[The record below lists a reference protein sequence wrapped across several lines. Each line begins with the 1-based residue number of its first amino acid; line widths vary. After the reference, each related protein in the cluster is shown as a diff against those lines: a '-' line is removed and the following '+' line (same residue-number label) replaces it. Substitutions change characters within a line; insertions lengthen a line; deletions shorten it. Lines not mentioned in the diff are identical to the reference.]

1 MPVTF
6 VVKTRLETGTQ
17 IIQLRTG
24 GTSLR
29 LGRLVSTDPVWVI
42 TDEVLKML
50 RQENPGITFVD
61 ETPVGGGTPR

>member
-6 VVKTRLETGTQ
+6 IVKARLESGTQ
-17 IIQLRTG
+17 IIQLRTD

-29 LGRLVSTDPVWVI
+29 LGGLVSTDPVWVI

-50 RQENPGITFVD
+50 RQENPGVTFVD
-61 ETPVGGGTPR
+61 ETPSEGTSR